1 MRMRDVRK
9 TGAALGSVLSVAI
22 VMSFSG
28 NSMAAA
34 SEDVFAAIV
43 ACKAIANDTARLR
56 CLDTAVANVGSKSS
70 DASFGLK
77 EVRPASD
84 AFSAANLPA
93 KDIERDDDGDV
104 EAIASA
110 VRKWSYDASGRI
122 TVELENGQV
131 WRQVDDAQVHLAKGV
146 KTPHRVR
153 IARAS
158 FGSFTMTV
166 NGLNKGY
173 KVRRFRPAA
182 G

>member
-1 MRMRDVRK
+1 MRDVRK
-9 TGAALGSVLSVAI
+9 IGTAPGSILGVAI
-22 VMSFSG
+22 AMSLSG
-28 NSMAAA
+28 ISMAAA

-43 ACKAIANDTARLR
+43 TCKAIANDAARLR
-56 CLDTAVANVGSKSS
+56 CLDKAVATVGSKTS

-84 AFSAANLPA
+84 AFSTASLSV
-93 KDIERDDDGDV
+93 KDVERDDDGDV
-104 EAIASA
+104 EAIASV
-110 VRKWSYDASGRI
+110 VRKWSYDPSGRI

-131 WRQVDDAQVHLAKGV
+131 WRQVDDAQVHLAKGS
-146 KTPHRVR
+146 KAPHRVR

-166 NGLNKGY
+166 NGLTRGY